1 MGFNLTDVDVLI
13 RKGHL
18 IFNAGYVKIR
28 QPEQHVLQVVR
39 RGHEEGPHAENAG
52 HAGENAQTLILS

>member
-18 IFNAGYVKIR
+18 IFNAGYVKIDN
-28 QPEQHVLQVVR
+28 P
-39 RGHEEGPHAENAG
+39 N
-52 HAGENAQTLILS
+52 NTFCK